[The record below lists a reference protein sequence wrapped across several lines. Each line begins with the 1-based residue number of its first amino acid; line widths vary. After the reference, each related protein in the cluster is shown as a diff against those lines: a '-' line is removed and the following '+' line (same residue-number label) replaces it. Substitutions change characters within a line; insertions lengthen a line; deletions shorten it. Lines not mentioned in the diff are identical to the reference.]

1 MLDETQESQIQKT
14 VGRWDTVFDFAVLA
28 VL

>member
-1 MLDETQESQIQKT
+1 MLDETQESQIQKK
-14 VGRWDTVFDFAVLA
+14 VERWDTVFDFAVLA